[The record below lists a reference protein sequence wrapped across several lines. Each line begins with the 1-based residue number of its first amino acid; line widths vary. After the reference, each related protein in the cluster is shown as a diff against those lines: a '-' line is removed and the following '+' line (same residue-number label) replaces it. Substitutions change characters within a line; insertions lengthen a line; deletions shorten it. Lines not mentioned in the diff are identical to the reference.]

1 MLRKLFQDVDGMTT
15 KQLRDIEPRL
25 EVWEESRVLWG
36 WTVWDE
42 ASLLCHFKIL

>member
-25 EVWEESRVLWG
+25 EVWEESRV
-36 WTVWDE
+36 
-42 ASLLCHFKIL
+42 